1 MFGVGL
7 GVIHVSASK
16 RWGWGLPLNQGICSE
31 VISAGW
37 MTDYFNLNVKPPEQ
51 FFYRKL
57 NSSIGLYVKTITW
70 PQSF

>member
-7 GVIHVSASK
+7 GVIHVSASE

-51 FFYRKL
+51 FFIA
-57 NSSIGLYVKTITW
+57 N
-70 PQSF
+70 